1 MKLENSRLVRGLLLE
16 AIALCLILSFRFVN
30 ISATATLAIFNLLFL
45 SLTIYLEG
53 TLNKKLS
60 LLALGNIIGLFW
72 NWVFQHFADAGAI
85 CFGDRFNVFYAI
97 FYPFLNFM
105 WIVSFWSLS
114 LAVLPKPKNTLTKA
128 KS

>member
-1 MKLENSRLVRGLLLE
+1 MELENSRLVLGLLLE
-16 AIALCLILSFRFVN
+16 AIALCLILSYRFVN

-45 SLTIYLEG
+45 SLTFYLEG

-60 LLALGNIIGLFW
+60 LLTLGNILGLFW
-72 NWVFQHFADAGAI
+72 NWVFQYFAYAGVT
-85 CFGDRFNVFYAI
+85 CFGDLFNVFYAI
-97 FYPFLNFM
+97 FYPFLNFT

>member
-1 MKLENSRLVRGLLLE
+1 MKLENSRLVLGLLLE
-16 AIALCLILSFRFVN
+16 AIALCLILSYRFVN

-60 LLALGNIIGLFW
+60 LLALGNILGLFW
-72 NWVFQHFADAGAI
+72 NWVFQHFAYVGVT
-85 CFGDRFNVFYAI
+85 CFGDLFNVFYAI
-97 FYPFLNFM
+97 FYPFLNFT